1 MYFRYAFFGA
11 DPDFSRSKTN
21 PKTYFES
28 SSTFPPPEP
37 LTLSK
42 ANPEVCVEY
51 ETVLTYGSMNFI
63 SDVII
68 FVLPLP
74 MVWRLQLSRESKIG
88 VTLVFMGGFM

>member
-1 MYFRYAFFGA
+1 M
-11 DPDFSRSKTN
+11 S
-21 PKTYFES
+21 
-28 SSTFPPPEP
+28 
-37 LTLSK
+37 SK
-42 ANPEVCVEY
+42 ANPEIYVEY
-51 ETVLTYGSMNFI
+51 KTVLTYGSMNFI